1 MMKCVNLLLS
11 NLTKIINM
19 LIVKVLASLLFV
31 PNVLSFKGAFV
42 PSARGEPVK
51 TANNVPSASGSK
63 VGPLHF
69 FGKVFEESGPLGKG
83 ITVGKVQ
90 VCLNSKD
97 RSPTSITGM
106 LESKA
111 KSTGDSPQAL
121 SRLAN
126 EVSLALLRKSDDWM
140 GACSSSEWF
149 SEKDSGKAESLF
161 NEWANREAAKFE
173 KVSPIIY
180 LI

>member
-1 MMKCVNLLLS
+1 
-11 NLTKIINM
+11 M
-19 LIVKVLASLLFV
+19 LIVKVLSSIIFV
-31 PNVLSFKGAFV
+31 PGVFSFQGAFIQS
-42 PSARGEPVK
+42 PRGAPVK
-51 TANNVPSASGSK
+51 TSNNVQSTSVSK

-97 RSPTSITGM
+97 RSPTSITSV

-140 GACSSSEWF
+140 SACSSSEWF
-149 SEKDSGKAESLF
+149 SEKDGGKAEALF
-161 NEWANREAAKFE
+161 NDWANREAAKFE
-173 KVSPIIY
+173 KVRF
-180 LI
+180 LIKYVSVFH

>member
-1 MMKCVNLLLS
+1 M
-11 NLTKIINM
+11 
-19 LIVKVLASLLFV
+19 KVLASLALV
-31 PNVLSFKGAFV
+31 PGVLSFKAAFI
-42 PSARGEPVK
+42 PFNRGSSIQTV
-51 TANNVPSASGSK
+51 NNVPLTSGSN
-63 VGPLHF
+63 VGTLNL

-97 RSPTSITGM
+97 RSPSSITGM

-111 KSTGDSPQAL
+111 RSSGDSPQAL

-126 EVSLALLRKSDDWM
+126 EVSLTLLRKSDDWM

-149 SEKDSGKAESLF
+149 SERDAGKAESLF
-161 NEWANREAAKFE
+161 NDWANREAAKFE
-173 KVSPIIY
+173 KVCRLLS
-180 LI
+180 